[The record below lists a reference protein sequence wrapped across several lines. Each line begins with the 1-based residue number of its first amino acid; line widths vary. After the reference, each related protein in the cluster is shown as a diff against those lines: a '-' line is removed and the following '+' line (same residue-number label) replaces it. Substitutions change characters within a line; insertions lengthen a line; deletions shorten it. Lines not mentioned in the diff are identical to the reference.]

1 MKLQKNYILLS
12 FATLLFIGLM
22 ILLSILLLAKNNIFP
37 GAIYDLLSFSIVNIG
52 AYLLFMVAF
61 GIVKKSNSDFFY

>member
-1 MKLQKNYILLS
+1 MNLQKNYILLS

-37 GAIYDLLSFSIVNIG
+37 GAIYDLLSFSIALI
-52 AYLLFMVAF
+52 
-61 GIVKKSNSDFFY
+61 DFFPANRA